1 MSNKSFSLSGM
12 PDLSSTEVKKREYVL
27 NVMKKIFEK
36 YGFQPLETP
45 AIEKRETLIGNY
57 GSGS

>member
-27 NVMKKIFEK
+27 NVMKKYLK
-36 YGFQPLETP
+36 NMPSNL
-45 AIEKRETLIGNY
+45 
-57 GSGS
+57 

>member
-36 YGFQPLETP
+36 YGFNL
-45 AIEKRETLIGNY
+45 
-57 GSGS
+57 